1 MISQF
6 VTRGQNDGKYCVWD
20 SKTGA
25 IAQAVN
31 SPIRYENLA
40 FGQAIDAAI
49 ELNGPAR
56 ATASPS
62 ASDQKPSKKL

>member
-6 VTRGQNDGKYCVWD
+6 VARMQDDRKYCVWD

-25 IAQAVN
+25 IALAVN
-31 SPIRYENLA
+31 SPIRYENLE

-62 ASDQKPSKKL
+62 ASEQKPSKKL